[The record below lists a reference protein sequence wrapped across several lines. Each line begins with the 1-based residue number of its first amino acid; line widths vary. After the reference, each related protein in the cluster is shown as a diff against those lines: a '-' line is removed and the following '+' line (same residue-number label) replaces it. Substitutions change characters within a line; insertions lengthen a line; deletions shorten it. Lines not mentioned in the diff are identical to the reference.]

1 MVTFTPT
8 VAGTRSGQLTI
19 TDNAANSPQQ
29 LALSGTG
36 ILPSPTITFSVA
48 NQTFGAVPFAV
59 NATSNS
65 TGTITYTVVSGN
77 ATISGNTVTLTGIGS
92 VVLQASQAASS
103 SYAAGTQNATFTV
116 AAGAPTITF
125 SVPGQTYG
133 VAPFTVAASS
143 KLVWNVHLF
152 RGQQSSSHISGN
164 TVTVTGVGTV
174 VLQASEVAAGNYTAG
189 SQNATFTVAAEAPT
203 ISFSVANHTYGNAPF
218 TVSASSNSSGAFTY
232 SVVSGPATISGNTAT
247 LTGGGT
253 VVLQASEA
261 AAGNYAAGSQTA
273 TFTVAPESQT
283 ISFTAPASPVNYGVA
298 PVSLSA
304 TATSGLAVTFSV
316 VSGPGTISGSALT
329 ITGAGT
335 VVVAANQSGSASYAV
350 ATQVTQSITVNKAAP
365 AVEA

>member
-143 KLVWNVHLF
+143 
-152 RGQQSSSHISGN
+152 
-164 TVTVTGVGTV
+164 
-174 VLQASEVAAGNYTAG
+174 
-189 SQNATFTVAAEAPT
+189 
-203 ISFSVANHTYGNAPF
+203 
-218 TVSASSNSSGAFTY
+218 NSSGTFTY
-232 SVVSGPATISGNTAT
+232 SVVSGPATISGNTVT
-247 LTGGGT
+247 VTGVGT
-253 VVLQASEA
+253 VVSAWRARWLQA
-261 AAGNYAAGSQTA
+261 T
-273 TFTVAPESQT
+273 TP
-283 ISFTAPASPVNYGVA
+283 PAHRMPPSR
-298 PVSLSA
+298 
-304 TATSGLAVTFSV
+304 
-316 VSGPGTISGSALT
+316 
-329 ITGAGT
+329 
-335 VVVAANQSGSASYAV
+335 
-350 ATQVTQSITVNKAAP
+350 
-365 AVEA
+365 